1 MTFKVPSSADHSVS
15 LWFRIQII
23 RLQFL
28 HKTDDCSKKGRA
40 WRNFPWKDSQGCYS
54 SQPSSRRNL
63 PHAQECLYSRKWTSL
78 DFPESAWF
86 GWIKGAKE
94 TARIF
99 FVSQA
104 EGPVRVI
111 LVNWSKTRRLLSI
124 VGTTVRFLNKKK
136 NEQMTFLPGQV
147 KSLEAATVK
156 GDKEKQWW
164 FFWKKKKWEL
174 LAGLAP
180 SNFTY
185 CNRAWAMVIWVTLLA
200 QIFLQA
206 GPEQLCLT
214 SEKTPES
221 PRTLTPEKV
230 IRSNLLHWPTAQPL
244 TGKKPC
250 TLLLSSSP
258 TEVKGQAL
266 NPLFIKKNPLTLVK
280 RHILHALS
288 QASQS
293 AKCVFC
299 H

>member
-1 MTFKVPSSADHSVS
+1 MLQLTAKQQKEPPPCSGMSVLTQVNEPWFSWVCMVWLNQRSKRNSKNLLRLPGRRTSPSYLSQLKQNKEIIVHCGNYS
-15 LWFRIQII
+15 QIFE
-23 RLQFL
+23 Q
-28 HKTDDCSKKGRA
+28 
-40 WRNFPWKDSQGCYS
+40 
-54 SQPSSRRNL
+54 
-63 PHAQECLYSRKWTSL
+63 
-78 DFPESAWF
+78 
-86 GWIKGAKE
+86 
-94 TARIF
+94 
-99 FVSQA
+99 
-104 EGPVRVI
+104 
-111 LVNWSKTRRLLSI
+111 
-124 VGTTVRFLNKKK
+124 KK

-147 KSLEAATVK
+147 KKLGAATVK

-164 FFWKKKKWEL
+164 FFWKKKWEL

-180 SNFTY
+180 SNFIY
-185 CNRAWAMVIWVTLLA
+185 CNRAWALVIWVTLLA
-200 QIFLQA
+200 QIFLQV

-221 PRTLTPEKV
+221 PRTLAPEKV

-288 QASQS
+288 RASQS
-293 AKCVFC
+293 AKCCVLPLRTLNYITEQNLAHIFAVWK
-299 H
+299 